1 MNTNPPD
8 PELLSAY
15 ADGEVSE
22 SERAQV
28 EQWLAQ
34 NPRGRHAVARVHV
47 LASALRSL
55 HREELPV
62 EFGETLQ
69 RQIAGLPA
77 PSGPASGPTAVS
89 APAASPA
96 ASQASPSAAA
106 NGSGWGRRWLPA
118 LAASVALGVPLL
130 AWRLTSPEVKGPQ
143 VFTDAKRPAGLA
155 EPSTDTVVPMSRAMM
170 PDQGPQVAG
179 QSARLLVSRQQLKSQ
194 LVQAPRDRVQ
204 VVTVE
209 FAGAEANPRLAQ
221 AWRQELCAQL
231 AEQGFRDVSD
241 PPASAAR
248 RGPAPQESPVPS
260 RRPVDGA
267 EVEAFFVLLEGDV
280 DALVAALEK
289 TIEQSQQEEQIVGW
303 AEAELQ
309 WLDEELQQ
317 AANSVKQ
324 EEPAGQLKKMADVRR
339 TGTKVSVASDAG
351 RERGRMILGTAPLQQ
366 VGEQVSEFPGQSAE
380 HLTRSQPAGRAMTR
394 TMEKG
399 SGQVTNSATAEEL
412 SQDVASA
419 KVAAHRRAPAGAPLN
434 APQRAAPAAA
444 AGAVPG
450 AAARAVPGA
459 AAGAVPGAGAKPAAA
474 GLPAADSDQ
483 PQSADTTV
491 AETRRVLIQVRMPM
505 IGTPASSLSPAA
517 EPAPAA
523 APAPPDAPAPARP

>member
-77 PSGPASGPTAVS
+77 PSGPASGPASGPTSVS
-89 APAASPA
+89 AQAASPA
-96 ASQASPSAAA
+96 GPQASPPAAA

-209 FAGAEANPRLAQ
+209 FAGAEANPLLAQ

-324 EEPAGQLKKMADVRR
+324 EEPAGQLKKMAGVRR
-339 TGTKVSVASDAG
+339 SGTKVSVASDAG

-366 VGEQVSEFPGQSAE
+366 VGEQVAEFPSQSAE
-380 HLTRSQPAGRAMTR
+380 QLTRSQPASRSPTR
-394 TMEKG
+394 TLETG

-444 AGAVPG
+444 AG
-450 AAARAVPGA
+450 AVPGA

>member
-1 MNTNPPD
+1 MNMNPPD

-47 LASALRSL
+47 LGSALRSL

-62 EFGETLQ
+62 AFGTTLQ
-69 RQIAGLPA
+69 QQIAGLPA

-89 APAASPA
+89 APAASAPA

-155 EPSTDTVVPMSRAMM
+155 EPSTDTALPMSRAIM
-170 PDQGPQVAG
+170 PDQGPQVA
-179 QSARLLVSRQQLKSQ
+179 QESARPLVSRQQLKSQ

-209 FAGAEANPRLAQ
+209 FAGADANPGLAQ

-241 PPASAAR
+241 PPATAAR

-267 EVEAFFVLLEGDV
+267 EVESFFVLLEGDV

-324 EEPAGQLKKMADVRR
+324 EEPAGQLKKMAGVRR
-339 TGTKVSVASDAG
+339 SGTNVSVASDAG
-351 RERGRMILGTAPLQQ
+351 RERGRMFQGTAPLQQ
-366 VGEQVSEFPGQSAE
+366 VGEQVAEFPSQSAE
-380 HLTRSQPAGRAMTR
+380 QLTRSQPAGRAMTR

-399 SGQVTNSATAEEL
+399 SGQVTNSAKAEEL
-412 SQDVASA
+412 SQDPASA
-419 KVAAHRRAPAGAPLN
+419 KVAAQRRAPAGAPLN
-434 APQRAAPAAA
+434 APQRGAPEVA
-444 AGAVPG
+444 AGAVP
-450 AAARAVPGA
+450 A
-459 AAGAVPGAGAKPAAA
+459 AGAKPAAA

-483 PQSADTTV
+483 PHSADSTV

-523 APAPPDAPAPARP
+523 APAPPDAPAPAAPAPGKP